1 MKPLPK
7 CGSKILSILS
17 TERTPARRSVA
28 RSPAPIGRRGVMF
41 KRRIEWFLAGAILT
55 IFVILAY
62 AFWMAGAQ

>member
-1 MKPLPK
+1 
-7 CGSKILSILS
+7 
-17 TERTPARRSVA
+17 
-28 RSPAPIGRRGVMF
+28 MF